1 MGADE
6 VHGQPASQAGQV
18 MSSLNQWM
26 GRLAL
31 LGAFVLLT
39 QVGTLSAPAM
49 EPAFVTHLVIDGTIN
64 PAVAEFIQESIQVSH
79 HDGARALILQLDTP
93 GGLLTSTRTIVKE
106 IFGAPLPV
114 IVYVAPS
121 GAGAGSAGMFITLAA
136 HVAAMAPGTNI
147 GAAHPVA
154 AGGREVGG
162 AMGEKLENFVAS
174 YGEAIAQ
181 QRGRNMEWAVKAVRE
196 SVAITEVEALK
207 LHVIDLVARDL
218 TDLLQQATGREVEI
232 RGQKVPVTVVGAEVR
247 TLEMRLSHKV
257 INFIADPN
265 IAYLLL
271 MAGVLGLYLEFSN
284 PGLLFPGIT
293 GAICLLLALAALQV
307 LPINYTGI
315 ALIVLGAAL
324 LVAEAFVPSF
334 GILGISG
341 IVSFIL
347 GSLML
352 FDVEGEGLLID
363 RGIIFTVVAVVSGCM
378 LVVGYL
384 VWKAQR
390 RKPTGGKEGLVGEI
404 GHAVTRIAPVGKVR
418 VHGEIWTAESDEI
431 IEGGEEVRVSHVADL
446 RLTVQHVRT
455 QKISPTLQ

>member
-1 MGADE
+1 M
-6 VHGQPASQAGQV
+6 
-18 MSSLNQWM
+18 
-26 GRLAL
+26 
-31 LGAFVLLT
+31 
-39 QVGTLSAPAM
+39 
-49 EPAFVTHLVIDGTIN
+49 
-64 PAVAEFIQESIQVSH
+64 
-79 HDGARALILQLDTP
+79 
-93 GGLLTSTRTIVKE
+93 
-106 IFGAPLPV
+106 
-114 IVYVAPS
+114 
-121 GAGAGSAGMFITLAA
+121 
-136 HVAAMAPGTNI
+136 
-147 GAAHPVA
+147 
-154 AGGREVGG
+154 
-162 AMGEKLENFVAS
+162 
-174 YGEAIAQ
+174 
-181 QRGRNMEWAVKAVRE
+181 
-196 SVAITEVEALK
+196 
-207 LHVIDLVARDL
+207 
-218 TDLLQQATGREVEI
+218 
-232 RGQKVPVTVVGAEVR
+232 
-247 TLEMRLSHKV
+247 
-257 INFIADPN
+257 
-265 IAYLLL
+265 
-271 MAGVLGLYLEFSN
+271 
-284 PGLLFPGIT
+284 
-293 GAICLLLALAALQV
+293 
-307 LPINYTGI
+307 

-418 VHGEIWTAESDEI
+418 VHGELWTAESDEI